1 MILIRVVAELCAW
14 KAEDGN
20 DAADRCP
27 SHDPATPGGS
37 HDGKSATGGGSN
49 DGKPAPGGLGD
60 VTEGAPSA
68 GEPAPAGLVGATPA
82 TGGPKPS
89 PAAGTPKRRGFQ
101 GLLPPRKL
109 AFSPTPTKC
118 GHKVKASPKSKP
130 KVKAE
135 AKAKAK
141 AEAKA
146 KAKAEAKAK
155 ATAKAKASAKA
166 KAKAKATA
174 EASASTPELEQ
185 QEAPSGE
192 SYAKKKAYCNERQK
206 LIRLANE
213 SYKPRRPDSLTEK
226 DKFFRDRLRELVATR
241 SGEAKDYFKEVSQA
255 WRELCKKQVEA
266 EQVVAQRDV
275 ALLALVPDGAGA
287 GHEELQEAGVAQ
299 TEVAAPDTEPVAS
312 AAPADRG
319 LSLSSPAAV
328 GHDVPTEGQQAQG
341 LSLKSQRLVRRKVQG
356 KQAASPEPLVPEAAA
371 DQLQAPETQGPESE
385 RQGAQ
390 ELQQKQQPLPR
401 EENSQELTLDDLDV

>member
-27 SHDPATPGGS
+27 SHDGTP
-37 HDGKSATGGGSN
+37 ATGGGSN

-68 GEPAPAGLVGATPA
+68 GEPAPGGLVGATPA

-118 GHKVKASPKSKP
+118 GHKAKASPKSKP
-130 KVKAE
+130 KV
-135 AKAKAK
+135 K

-174 EASASTPELEQ
+174 EASASAPELEQ